1 MQRRTLNT
9 HPATGKTLTA
19 RIFVLLGDT
28 LTHMEHDA
36 VPQPPDFPFA
46 ANGLRQAAD
55 QLERCAHLPAVMQAL
70 MERFDRLEHNM
81 RREFVG
87 LGERIDGL
95 DQRVGALDHK
105 VGTLDQKLTAAN
117 KNTTARTRN
126 SVVTRRSDDLS
137 PLYNATT
144 GERITRFPRR
154 LRDLENLTE
163 DRVDAI
169 LAALGE
175 PVEGEADERKR
186 WLKYAVGVTT
196 QVV

>member
-1 MQRRTLNT
+1 
-9 HPATGKTLTA
+9 
-19 RIFVLLGDT
+19 
-28 LTHMEHDA
+28 MEHDA
-36 VPQPPDFPFA
+36 VPHPPDFPFA
-46 ANGLRQAAD
+46 ADGLRRAAD
-55 QLERCAHLPAVMQAL
+55 QLERCAHLPAVDGGIQTMQMLQAL

-87 LGERIDGL
+87 LGERID
-95 DQRVGALDHK
+95 ALDRK
-105 VGTLDQKLTAAN
+105 VDALDQKVDALDQKVDALDQKVDALDKRVTAAN
-117 KNTTARTRN
+117 KNSTARIRN
-126 SVVTRRSDDLS
+126 SVVIRRSDDLA

-144 GERITRFPRR
+144 GERIPRFPRK
-154 LRDLENLTE
+154 LRDLESLNE

-175 PVEGEADERKR
+175 PLEGEAEERKR